1 MRYIKMSLF
10 FIGVLLGMALMGFSG
25 IISIIGVY
33 GIFDYLLEHCPE
45 FLIGLGLFGIGVVYI
60 PIGWR
65 IFCKCADKLKD
76 S

>member
-10 FIGVLLGMALMGFSG
+10 FLGVLLGMALMGFAG
-25 IISIIGVY
+25 IIGAIGVY
-33 GIFDYLLEHCPE
+33 GAVVSLWEYCPE
-45 FLIGLGLFGIGVVYI
+45 VLIGLGLFGIGVVYI
-60 PIGWR
+60 PIGWS

>member
-10 FIGVLLGMALMGFSG
+10 FLGVLFGMALTGFAGLMG
-25 IISIIGVY
+25 IIGVY
-33 GIFDYLLEHCPE
+33 GIFTYLLEHCPVI
-45 FLIGLGLFGIGVVYI
+45 LVGLGLFGIGVVYI
-60 PIGWR
+60 PLGWR

>member
-10 FIGVLLGMALMGFSG
+10 FLGVLFGMALMGFAG
-25 IISIIGVY
+25 IIGVIGVY
-33 GIFDYLLEHCPE
+33 GAVVSLWEYCPE
-45 FLIGLGLFGIGVVYI
+45 ILIGLGLFGIGVVYI
-60 PIGWR
+60 PLGWS